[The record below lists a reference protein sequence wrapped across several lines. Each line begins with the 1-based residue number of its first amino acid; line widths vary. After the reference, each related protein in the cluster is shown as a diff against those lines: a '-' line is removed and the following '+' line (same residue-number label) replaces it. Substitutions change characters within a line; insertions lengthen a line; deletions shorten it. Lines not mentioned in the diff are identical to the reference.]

1 MTVTRR
7 PNVISH
13 ATAGDTSAGRF
24 YVKSLLWN
32 GATAA
37 GDDLE
42 IKNSAGVVM
51 LKIKAGSELSRQII
65 EPFGCSHVNGIETD
79 VIDAGTVE
87 YILG

>member
-1 MTVTRR
+1 MAVTRR
-7 PNVISH
+7 PNVLAH
-13 ATAGDTSAGRF
+13 TAAGDTSTGRY

-32 GATAA
+32 AATAA
-37 GDDLE
+37 GDDLTV
-42 IKNSAGVVM
+42 KNAAGTVM
-51 LKIKAGSELSRQII
+51 LSIKAGSDLSRQIT